1 VQRGGFSVQRDRIFP
16 QMTKEASHF
25 SKYVRKYWDASD
37 NKRGKNSTLSEN
49 YYPILSNEFVLDA
62 IKLAA
67 FTASGVALRTVPKIS
82 PLFKRITVS
91 DPTPLN

>member
-1 VQRGGFSVQRDRIFP
+1 MMAMFRNQRDRIFT

-25 SKYVRKYWDASD
+25 SKYVRKNWDASH
-37 NKRGKNSTLSEN
+37 NRKGENSTLSEN

-82 PLFKRITVS
+82 PLFKLITV
-91 DPTPLN
+91 